1 MNIRKMVSLFL
12 LMALCLMCAG
22 CRSRT
27 TGNGQRQ
34 TGEMS
39 ETAGLTDSSLS
50 GSSLIDS
57 ENDAGEHEDEE
68 SKEPGDQTRENPDAS
83 RKEYDENAPA
93 EIVPGTDRTVHGEG
107 DSKGAFEHGEDA
119 SISVAKL
126 NDAAEDTATQT
137 VAASQAEQMGVS
149 EDAQEADS
157 ALTYYTVL
165 LRDRMGS
172 LFECQRLNVY
182 WETAEDHVTV
192 FKASLEHS
200 LIVNSGTYNVSARL
214 LEGNLRVDDGWIG
227 RKNPGVIVKIV
238 DSSVLGSGVFSTGAA
253 QKVHAGLLSRDGW
266 QAIDA
271 VRNGRVLI
279 LSEELLK
286 APYLQTAAMLI
297 IAKTA
302 NPALFEDVETEK
314 ALEILIVEATG
325 SLPSGIYYY
334 HGQGAF

>member
-1 MNIRKMVSLFL
+1 
-12 LMALCLMCAG
+12 
-22 CRSRT
+22 
-27 TGNGQRQ
+27 
-34 TGEMS
+34 
-39 ETAGLTDSSLS
+39 
-50 GSSLIDS
+50 
-57 ENDAGEHEDEE
+57 
-68 SKEPGDQTRENPDAS
+68 
-83 RKEYDENAPA
+83 
-93 EIVPGTDRTVHGEG
+93 
-107 DSKGAFEHGEDA
+107 
-119 SISVAKL
+119 
-126 NDAAEDTATQT
+126 
-137 VAASQAEQMGVS
+137 
-149 EDAQEADS
+149 
-157 ALTYYTVL
+157 
-165 LRDRMGS
+165 
-172 LFECQRLNVY
+172 
-182 WETAEDHVTV
+182 
-192 FKASLEHS
+192 
-200 LIVNSGTYNVSARL
+200 VNSGTYNVSARL